1 VKLSDLLRPLSGK
14 RNSIAIPTE
23 SHLKDPEIKS
33 IHYDSRQVMPGGL
46 FVAMTGFHTDGH
58 DHIDEAVGQGAV
70 AVLVDRPV
78 TAPVVTV
85 RVPNTRES
93 LAALAARFYGY
104 PSRELVVIGITGTN
118 GKTTTSYLIENI
130 LTAAGLKVGV
140 IGTINYRFG
149 GKKVDA
155 PVTTPEALDLQQI
168 LRRMHANKVTHVVM
182 EVSSHALA
190 LNRIDGCEL
199 DVAVFTNLS
208 QDHLDFHKDMIG
220 YWACKK
226 RLFTEILSTGSK
238 QATARVVINR
248 DDPRGDQLAQE
259 LAVPVV
265 TVGRGKEN
273 SVRPSEVDMGQDGIR
288 GLLHFEDDI
297 VGHVPMQ
304 WRFHSPLAGEFNLE
318 NILCAAGACAA
329 LQISPDA
336 IRVGIEET
344 RSVRGRLERVEN
356 DVGIYVYVDYAHTPD
371 ALDNTLKTL
380 KRMAGGRLIC
390 IAGCGGDRDRG
401 KRPRMGRIAV
411 GLSDLTI
418 LTSDNPR
425 SEPPMAI
432 IEDMLT
438 DINNGFRPYTADKL
452 PDLTDR
458 PGYVVEPDRRQAI
471 RLGIGVAAYGDIV
484 LIAGKGHET
493 YQIIAGRKI
502 PFDDRLEAAKA
513 LSKKE
518 VFEAG
523 GLERS
528 AMNNCV

>member
-1 VKLSDLLRPLSGK
+1 MKLSDLLNPLYERKVSV
-14 RNSIAIPTE
+14 AIPVE
-23 SHLKDPEIKS
+23 NDLEDIEIKS
-33 IHYDSRQVMPGGL
+33 IHYDSRKVKPGGL
-46 FVAMTGFHTDGH
+46 FVALTGFHTDGH
-58 DHIDEAVGQGAV
+58 DHINDAVGRGAV
-70 AVLVDRPV
+70 ALLVDRPM
-78 TAPVVTV
+78 TAPVATLQVS
-85 RVPNTRES
+85 NTRQS

-130 LTAAGLKVGV
+130 LAAAGLKVGV

-149 GKKVDA
+149 GKKADA
-155 PVTTPEALDLQQI
+155 PVTTPEALDLQRI
-168 LRRMHANKVTHVVM
+168 LRRMRTEKVTHVVM

-226 RLFTEILSTGSK
+226 RLFTEILSIGPK
-238 QATARVVINR
+238 QAIARAVINR
-248 DDPRGDQLAQE
+248 DDPRGDQLARE
-259 LAVPVV
+259 LALPVV
-265 TVGRGKEN
+265 TVGLGEEN
-273 SVRPSEVDMGQDGIR
+273 NVRPIQVDMGQNGIR
-288 GLLHFEDDI
+288 GSLHLENNI
-297 VGHVPMQ
+297 VGRAPAHL
-304 WRFHSPLAGEFNLE
+304 RFHSSLTGEFNLE

-329 LQISPDA
+329 INIAPDA
-336 IRVGIEET
+336 IRAGIENT
-344 RSVRGRLERVEN
+344 RSVPGRLEPVEN
-356 DVGIYVYVDYAHTPD
+356 DAGIYVYVDYAHTPD
-371 ALDNTLKTL
+371 ALENTLKTL
-380 KRMAGGRLIC
+380 KRIAAGRLIC

-438 DINNGFRPYTADKL
+438 GINNGFRPYTADTL
-452 PDLTDR
+452 PGPTDR

-471 RLGIGVAAYGDIV
+471 RLGIGVATYGDTV

-493 YQIIAGRKI
+493 YQIIAGRKN

-513 LSKKE
+513 LSRKE

-523 GLERS
+523 GLDHR
-528 AMNNCV
+528 ALNNCA